1 MNTMKNFIKLFLVL
15 VVCASPVFAQN
26 KIDKIDLTYGAELP
40 DDKHAIVKII
50 GEVSGKIY
58 ALAMNKDDYYIRIFD
73 SKEMKQ
79 LSMNK
84 IIQPELEDKDVDFE
98 DIFLLNDKLYVVGSV

>member
-1 MNTMKNFIKLFLVL
+1 MKNFIKLFLVL

-40 DDKHAIVKII
+40 DDEHAIVKII

-58 ALAMNKDDYYIRIFD
+58 ALAMNKDDYYIRDLRF
-73 SKEMKQ
+73 KRNETTFY
-79 LSMNK
+79 
-84 IIQPELEDKDVDFE
+84 E
-98 DIFLLNDKLYVVGSV
+98 